1 MQASY
6 KADLA
11 AAKLVTSVAAAE
23 GGSERAAA
31 LAEAISR
38 LTPDDAGPALGVV
51 IMESCHRVDSAMTL
65 LVLLDRQALENSAPQ
80 WDWRKLEN
88 WFRGTIL
95 DEVWSLFGRL
105 RPEEAE
111 TVTAKVSLMEEL
123 HYVIHSDSTRSDDG
137 SLEINGADIALRL
150 LRSSDAGS
158 NCLEVCLSDYPVEQ
172 RRSLREILGEL
183 DFSETTP
190 GTWRFILSA
199 TAKEGLARAK
209 NLNSHSSDS
218 LLAQALGARRAEN
231 FIKRLEVLLRA
242 MQLFPAGH
250 PSIAP
255 ALGSFIETL
264 RDFFSS
270 EPQVTISISG
280 ETLMVNA
287 LSTRRQGGTTQ
298 ECTRMM
304 LDRKLNSITFS
315 AGTGSDEVASF
326 AGIFNRSPA
335 YIDEHGGLA
344 RLLELRGL
352 DTISVN
358 RFHYELMSGEEDAEH
373 PISMKDAAIED
384 AIFTELISR
393 LERGESISSMSGTD
407 IGDALKNILTAEE
420 ENRGSGRGI
429 LARLIA
435 AIDPSLLEDGILSN
449 PFVQKNMS
457 WGAVKSILSGYLVR
471 LDDADP
477 DLRHDSLGKLGDLI
491 PIAVDRGKE
500 NTVLQVSEKVSDVIR
515 RETDPDVLYRAVTV
529 IASLEENL
537 LGRGMTSLAIEV
549 GRILSELQIMRYPQE
564 VMEAARKH
572 ALEEAWRM
580 IDSSSA
586 AGEIVRRLLSD
597 DRNTSREAGRL
608 ALAMPPGNIVAC
620 LVGVFHSNDRHQR
633 AKAFRILL
641 SFSRRAL
648 PALHEKLDEVRRSA
662 DTLRDGKTLMLVDS
676 AWFQVRNVIQV
687 LREIHCLE
695 SIPILQELCRDSDP
709 RVRRESL
716 LALARISKEDALGI
730 AIHMLADRSLDVS
743 VIALSMVARQAVL
756 TPAFT
761 TRILDAFDNRALR
774 PHLMPALDKLAGQ
787 KEVRCFLLDG
797 VTSCTGDV
805 PFGSVDLGLA
815 ALRILSEHGGE
826 EELDTLQ
833 EYLHGVEGAL
843 FRKCSIDRRLLA
855 GLGGAVAQLRLR
867 SGSH

>member
-11 AAKLVTSVAAAE
+11 AAKLDTSVAAAE
-23 GGSERAAA
+23 GGAERAAA

-38 LTPDDAGPALGVV
+38 LTPDEAGPALGVV
-51 IMESCHRVDSAMTL
+51 IMKSCHRADSAMTL
-65 LVLLDRQALENSAPQ
+65 LVLLDRQALEKSVPQ
-80 WDWRKLEN
+80 WDWRKLDN
-88 WFRGTIL
+88 WFQGTIL
-95 DEVWSLFGRL
+95 DEVWSMFGRL
-105 RPEEAE
+105 SPGDAE

-123 HYVIHSDSTRSDDG
+123 HYVINSDSTKSDDG

-150 LRSSDAGS
+150 LSSSDPGS
-158 NCLEVCLSDYPVEQ
+158 DRLDVCLSDYPIEQ
-172 RRSLREILGEL
+172 RRSLREILSEL

-190 GTWRFILSA
+190 GTWRYSLSA
-199 TAKEGLARAK
+199 NVKEVLANGK
-209 NLNSHSSDS
+209 NLSSHASDS
-218 LLAQALGARRAEN
+218 LLAQALGARRAES
-231 FIKRLEVLLRA
+231 FIKKLEVLLRA
-242 MQLFPAGH
+242 MQMFPAGH

-255 ALGSFIETL
+255 ALGSFIDSL

-270 EPQVTISISG
+270 EPQVTVSIAG
-280 ETLMVNA
+280 ETLMVNEA
-287 LSTRRQGGTTQ
+287 RTRRKGGTTQ
-298 ECTRMM
+298 EFTRMM

-315 AGTGSDEVASF
+315 SSIGTDEVALF

-335 YIDEHGGLA
+335 YIQEHGGLA

-352 DTISVN
+352 DTVSVN
-358 RFHYELMSGEEDAEH
+358 RFHYELKSGEEDAEH
-373 PISMKDAAIED
+373 PISLKDAAVED

-435 AIDPSLLEDGILSN
+435 AIDPSILEDGILAN

-457 WGAVKSILSGYLVR
+457 WGAVRSILFGYLSR
-471 LDDADP
+471 LDDPDP
-477 DLRHDSLGKLGDLI
+477 DLRHGSLGKLGDLI
-491 PIAVDRGKE
+491 PVAVDRGKE
-500 NTVLQVSEKVSDVIR
+500 NTVLQISEKVSDAIR
-515 RETDPDVLYRAVTV
+515 RETDPDVLYRAITV
-529 IASLEENL
+529 IAALEENL
-537 LGRGMTSLAIEV
+537 LARGMTSLAIEV
-549 GRILSELQIMRYPQE
+549 GRIISELQIMRYPQE
-564 VMEAARKH
+564 IMESARKR

-580 IDSSSA
+580 IDSTSA
-586 AGEIVRRLLSD
+586 ADEIVQRLLSD
-597 DRNTSREAGRL
+597 DRNTSREAGQL

-620 LVGVFHSNDRHQR
+620 LVGAFHSNDRHQR
-633 AKAFRILL
+633 ARAFRILL

-648 PALHEKLDEVRRSA
+648 PALHEKLEEVRRSA

-730 AIHMLADRSLDVS
+730 AIHLLADRSLVVS

-774 PHLMPALDKLAGQ
+774 THIMPALDKLAGQ
-787 KEVRCFLLDG
+787 KDVQRFLLDG
-797 VTSCTGDV
+797 VTSCGGDA
-805 PFGSVDLGLA
+805 PFGSVDLGLS
-815 ALRILSEHGGE
+815 ALRILSEHGGD
-826 EELDTLQ
+826 EELDILQ
-833 EYLHGVEGAL
+833 EYQHRVEGAF

-855 GLGGAVAQLRLR
+855 GLGDAIAQLRLR